1 VSYEVF
7 DRENMQMVFDLW
19 QVTEPLP
26 EQGKKVVIA
35 FPGGAVWTVTA
46 WGDDHFKVV
55 SSHPNHL
62 ANILEP

>member
-26 EQGKKVVIA
+26 KHGKKVVIA
-35 FPGGAVWTVTA
+35 FPGGAVWTVTTH
-46 WGDDHFKVV
+46 GDDHFKVV
-55 SSHPNHL
+55 ISHPNHL